1 MFTYDDGLLAE
12 KIWEELVKSKKD
24 NILLVCQLAVAESVV
39 AELQEQI
46 NSLMDASKASESE
59 TDDVKGD

>member
-24 NILLVCQLAVAESVV
+24 NILLVCQLAVAESAVV
-39 AELQEQI
+39 EMQEQI
-46 NSLMDASKASESE
+46 KSFMNASKASESE

>member
-24 NILLVCQLAVAESVV
+24 NTSLTSGCFIIL
-39 AELQEQI
+39 
-46 NSLMDASKASESE
+46 
-59 TDDVKGD
+59 